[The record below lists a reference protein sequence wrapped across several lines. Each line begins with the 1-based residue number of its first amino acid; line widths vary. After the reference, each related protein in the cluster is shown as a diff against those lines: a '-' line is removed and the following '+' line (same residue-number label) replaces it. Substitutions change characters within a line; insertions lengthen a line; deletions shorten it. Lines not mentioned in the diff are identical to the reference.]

1 MQKAE
6 SKKVLV
12 RQNGSDEDPTVE
24 GTPSTDVSC
33 FLFLLLLL
41 LFPLSREFE

>member
-33 FLFLLLLL
+33 FCVVVVAFVVSS
-41 LFPLSREFE
+41 FKGI